1 MNLLLAPDS
10 VRGCLGET
18 VHYRLL
24 QIRRHVTLDISR
36 ALSMRARRGREKT
49 LRFNV
54 PTTGAIS
61 GAGITTAKRPVTHN
75 TLSAEHRI

>member
-1 MNLLLAPDS
+1 VAKRFTIAFFKF
-10 VRGCLGET
+10 VG
-18 VHYRLL
+18 
-24 QIRRHVTLDISR
+24 TLRQTFR
-36 ALSMRARRGREKT
+36 ACCRCERREKT

>member
-1 MNLLLAPDS
+1 MAKRFTIAFFKFVGTLPKTF
-10 VRGCLGET
+10 RGCCRGG
-18 VHYRLL
+18 H
-24 QIRRHVTLDISR
+24 
-36 ALSMRARRGREKT
+36 RGREKT

-75 TLSAEHRI
+75 TLSAEQRIYF

>member
-10 VRGCLGET
+10 VRAVLAKRFTIAFFKFVG
-18 VHYRLL
+18 
-24 QIRRHVTLDISR
+24 TLRQTFR
-36 ALSMRARRGREKT
+36 ACCRCERRGREKT